1 MKRRDALK
9 NIGLSAGLIVATPSV
24 ISLLNSCNTDP
35 NNWRP
40 IFLNKEQAKVLM
52 DIVDVIIPK
61 TLWRYWPNDTPSA
74 NEVNV
79 VEFLDKYYKEILD
92 DNRQKWLKETY
103 VSLLNLIKSNYSD
116 TINDLTEDNYKD
128 LLDNHMILNGESNDI
143 SELLKNIKSD
153 TIWAYKI
160 SEFVGENVLAYD
172 PIPGVAYCGDL
183 EELTGGK
190 SWSL

>member
-9 NIGLSAGLIVATPSV
+9 NIGLSAGFIIATPSV
-24 ISLLNSCNTDP
+24 INLLNSCNTDS
-35 NNWRP
+35 NNWGP
-40 IFLNKEQAKVLM
+40 IFLKKEQTKVLM
-52 DIVDVIIPK
+52 SLVDVILPK
-61 TLWRYWPNDTPSA
+61 TDTPSA

-92 DNRQKWLKETY
+92 DNRQQWLRETY
-103 VSLLNLIKSNYSD
+103 ASLLKLIKSNYSD

-128 LLDNHMILNGESNDI
+128 LLDNNMILNGESNDI

-153 TIWAYKI
+153 AIWAYRI

-183 EELTGGK
+183 QELTGGK

>member
-61 TLWRYWPNDTPSA
+61 TDTPSA

-92 DNRQKWLKETY
+92 DNRQKWLKNTY
-103 VSLLNLIKSNYSD
+103 AKLVDKIK
-116 TINDLTEDNYKD
+116 LQ
-128 LLDNHMILNGESNDI
+128 
-143 SELLKNIKSD
+143 
-153 TIWAYKI
+153 
-160 SEFVGENVLAYD
+160 
-172 PIPGVAYCGDL
+172 
-183 EELTGGK
+183 
-190 SWSL
+190 

>member
-9 NIGLSAGLIVATPSV
+9 NIGLSAGLIIATPSI
-24 ISLLNSCNTDP
+24 ISLLNSCSTNP

-52 DIVDVIIPK
+52 DIVNVIIPK
-61 TLWRYWPNDTPSA
+61 TDTPSA